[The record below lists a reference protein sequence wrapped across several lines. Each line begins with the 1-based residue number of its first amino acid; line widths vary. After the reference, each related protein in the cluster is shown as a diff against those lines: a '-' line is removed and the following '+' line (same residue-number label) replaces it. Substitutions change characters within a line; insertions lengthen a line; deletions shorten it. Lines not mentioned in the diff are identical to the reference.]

1 MALRPSTGLL
11 NKLLDT
17 SPFKTIFNLCFIDI
31 WSGSRPA
38 SSDEAIPTSSVKL
51 CTITN
56 NGTATG
62 LTFEAAAVAGEILK
76 KSSETWS
83 GVNIADGIAGFFRMR
98 EAGDAGTAAST
109 TAARADGT
117 VGTSGADMNLSSTTL
132 VAVAPIT
139 IPSAKFKL
147 PKE

>member
-1 MALRPSTGLL
+1 M

-17 SPFKTIFNLCFIDI
+17 GAFRTVFNLSFIDI

-38 SSDEAIPTSSVKL
+38 TPDEAIPTSSVKL

-56 NGTATG
+56 NSTATG

-76 KSSETWS
+76 KASETWS
-83 GVNIADGIAGFFRMR
+83 GTILADGIAGFFRLR
-98 EAGDAGTAAST
+98 ENSDAGTAAT
-109 TAARADGT
+109 TTLARIDGT
-117 VGTSGADMNLSSTTL
+117 VGTSGADLNLSSTTL
-132 VAVAPIT
+132 VAAAPLT
-139 IPSAKFKL
+139 VPTGKFKM